1 MIAQQLVNG
10 LMLGSVYALIGIG
23 YTLVFGVLRMLNL
36 AHAYLFMAAPFA
48 ALALVGSGWPPA
60 LALAGGIA
68 AAAVLGVL
76 LYLLAFRPI
85 SSRHALGG
93 FVTSL
98 SFGIVL
104 QVIVANRFG
113 TMNKPFP
120 AALALPDLEIGPV
133 LLSGLQAASL
143 ALSAL
148 LMVGLLV
155 LLRRTRFGRNIR
167 AIAENDTAAA
177 LLGVAVPRSILAVF
191 ALSSALA
198 GLAGLMVALRFEQ
211 IGAYMGDTYAI
222 KALAVIVIGGLGDVR
237 GAMAAGLLMGICEVL
252 FQAYAPAGWSEAFV
266 WLLLIGVF
274 LLKPEGIFGT
284 GVQRREV

>member
-1 MIAQQLVNG
+1 MIAQQLING

-36 AHAYLFMAAPFA
+36 AHAYLFMAAPFVALGLASAGWHPA
-48 ALALVGSGWPPA
+48 A
-60 LALAGGIA
+60 ALAGGLVA
-68 AAAVLGVL
+68 ASLLGVL
-76 LYLLAFRPI
+76 LYYVAFRPI
-85 SSRHALGG
+85 ASQHALGG

-113 TMNKPFP
+113 TMNKPF
-120 AALALPDLEIGPV
+120 AFGVALPDLELGQV

-143 ALSAL
+143 AMSAL
-148 LMVGLLV
+148 LMIGLLV
-155 LLRRTRFGRNIR
+155 LLKRTRFGRNVR

-177 LLGVAVPRSILAVF
+177 LLGVAVPRNILAVF

-237 GAMAAGLLMGICEVL
+237 GAMAAGLLLGICEVL
-252 FQAYAPAGWSEAFV
+252 FQAYAPPGWSEAFV
-266 WLLLIGVF
+266 WFLLIGVF
-274 LLKPEGIFGT
+274 LVKPEGIFGT